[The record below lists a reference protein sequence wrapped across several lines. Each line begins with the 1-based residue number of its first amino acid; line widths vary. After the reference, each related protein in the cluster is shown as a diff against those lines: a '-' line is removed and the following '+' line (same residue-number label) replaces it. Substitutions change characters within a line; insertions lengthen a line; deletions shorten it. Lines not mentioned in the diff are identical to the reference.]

1 MQKILSKY
9 EELKSIPSDIN
20 EHFETLLKY
29 GSECKT
35 ITELGV
41 RGICSTW
48 AFLAAKPEKLVSYDL
63 KHPNFFGG
71 NLEEVIE
78 AAKEAG
84 IDFKFI
90 EGDSTKIV
98 LDNTDLLFID
108 TWHTHDQLSLE
119 LKLHASK
126 VNKYLIFHDTTTYE
140 WVDES
145 FNHVNSWD
153 QNFVGGGLWAAIEKF
168 LGANNNWVIQDRF
181 ENNNGLTILKKV

>member
-1 MQKILSKY
+1 MQKILTKY
-9 EELKSIPSDIN
+9 NKLKFEPSDIN
-20 EHFETLLKY
+20 EHFDTLQKY

-48 AFLAAKPEKLVSYDL
+48 AFLAAKPNILISYDL

-71 NLEEVIE
+71 NLDEVIE
-78 AAKEAG
+78 AANEAG

-90 EGDSTKIV
+90 EGDSTKITIE
-98 LDNTDLLFID
+98 NTDLLFID

-119 LKLHASK
+119 LKLHANK
-126 VNKYLIFHDTTTYE
+126 VNKYIIFHDTTTYE
-140 WVDES
+140 WNDES

-153 QNFVGGGLWAAIEKF
+153 KNFIGGGLWAAIEKF
-168 LGANNNWVIQDRF
+168 LALNSNWIIQDRF
-181 ENNNGLTILKKV
+181 KNNNGLTVLKKI

>member
-48 AFLAAKPEKLVSYDL
+48 AFLAAKPDKLTSYDL

-84 IDFKFI
+84 VDFQFI

-98 LDNTDLLFID
+98 IDNTDLLFID
-108 TWHTHDQLSLE
+108 TWHTNDQLSLE
-119 LKLHASK
+119 LKLHANK
-126 VNKYLIFHDTTTYE
+126 ANKYLVFHDTTTYE
-140 WVDES
+140 WRDES

-153 QNFVGGGLWAAIEKF
+153 KNFVGGGLWTAIEKF
-168 LGANNNWVIQDRF
+168 LGTNSNWVIQDRF
-181 ENNNGLTILKKV
+181 ENNNGLTILKKI